1 MYQVTIDVKYLESVV
16 NPDEEIIKETIER
29 MEFNSVSSMKLRRSF
44 HFKLES
50 PTKEA
55 AEEQVK
61 QLAESLLVNQ
71 AMETYSFVI
80 EEV

>member
-16 NPDEEIIKETIER
+16 NPDEEMIKEAIER
-29 MEFNSVSSMKLRRSF
+29 MEFNSFSSIKLSRSF
-44 HFKLES
+44 HFTVEAL
-50 PTKEA
+50 TKEE
-55 AEEQVK
+55 AEEQVN
-61 QLAESLLVNQ
+61 QLAESLLVNP